1 MSSSRIKP
9 YEGNPHNWEAILKKL
24 LQIPMNQ
31 REYSWVG
38 QHLKKFLD
46 DLYKLFEEGKY
57 IYKMG
62 SIINLKYGGCNSI
75 YDGQQRTLTMIL
87 ILYVLG
93 LVEKKLTNKIQT
105 MLTVDI
111 ELDELTEQ
119 QQKIKNEY
127 DVKIIPKIFCVNP
140 NDMKALVDI
149 FNGNVGLYIK
159 YMCCYSVGHDGDG
172 DGDEDG
178 DGDGD
183 GDDSDEGV
191 EEYKCNK
198 CGVKAARKMDFIRH
212 LKKLHEFKEC
222 PGTSKLY
229 NAFEYIYNYIV
240 RRKYD
245 ESKTIQLYKFIVGDI
260 DIQFYDCWDPEY
272 VSRIFDWENNR
283 GQEVATLDLIKNPIL
298 VKIPDNKKF
307 EVYDKW
313 GTLKHTKNP
322 IYKKDYG
329 QKVFDVAIQIFNNQ
343 INRTIN
349 HEELFRPIIEA
360 ENTYNELQKFFG
372 IVEKLFSIMVS
383 IANNKFGRLLNNSP
397 RVQLNWEAYM
407 WCLLPI
413 FYKRG
418 SIDERLIRL
427 FCKWY
432 FRNMGT
438 SSYTFN
444 NLCYSN
450 EFIRITNCYLKDES
464 ILEKENKAFGGG
476 ACGGFDY
483 YGEIEQ
489 CLQKNLDHSITLENY
504 ENTLTSLGFKSTNA
518 THLLL
523 FLETCENT
531 DIVAVPLNY
540 TLEHIFPQKNKD
552 KLSNPSLIHRI
563 GNLTLLEGK
572 NSENGHKGNSS
583 AGCKDHIIKVNSSY
597 KDSSCKIT
605 RSISGDYSTVFEEDE
620 IIARSKKIAEVMNK
634 YTRY

>member
-1 MSSSRIKP
+1 MSSSRTKP
-9 YEGNPHNWEAILKKL
+9 YEGNPHTWEAILRKL

-31 REYSWVG
+31 REYSWVEK
-38 QHLKKFLD
+38 HLKKFLD

-119 QQKIKNEY
+119 QQKIKDEY

-149 FNGNVGLYIK
+149 FNGNVGIYIK
-159 YMCCYSVGHDGDG
+159 YMCCYSHGD
-172 DGDEDG
+172 DEDYTDEGDED
-178 DGDGD
+178 
-183 GDDSDEGV
+183 V

-198 CGVKAARKMDFIRH
+198 CGVKAVRKIDFIRH
-212 LKKLHEFKEC
+212 LKNQHDFKEC
-222 PGTSKLY
+222 SGTSKLY
-229 NAFEYIYNYIV
+229 NAFEYIYNYII

-245 ESKTIQLYKFIVGDI
+245 ESKTIQLYKFIVGEI

-283 GQEVATLDLIKNPIL
+283 GQDVATLDLIKNPLL

-322 IYKKDYG
+322 IYKDYG
-329 QKVFDVAIQIFNNQ
+329 QKVFDVAIQIFNNE
-343 INRTIN
+343 IKRTIN
-349 HEELFRPIIEA
+349 HEDLFRSIIES
-360 ENTYNELQKFFG
+360 ENTYNELQKFFD
-372 IVEKLFSIMVS
+372 IVEKLFSIMGS
-383 IANNKFGRLLNNSP
+383 ITTNKFGRLLNNSP
-397 RVQLNWEAYM
+397 RVQLNWEGYM

-418 SIDERLIRL
+418 SVDERIIRL

-432 FRNMGT
+432 FRKMGT
-438 SSYTFN
+438 IIYTFN

-450 EFIRITNCYLKDES
+450 EFIRITNCYLKDDT
-464 ILEKENKAFGGG
+464 
-476 ACGGFDY
+476 FDY
-483 YGEIEQ
+483 YREIEL
-489 CLQKNLDHSITLENY
+489 CLQKNLDNSISLENY
-504 ENTLTSLGFKSTNA
+504 ENTLTGLGFKSTNA

-523 FLETCENT
+523 FIETCENT
-531 DIVAVPLNY
+531 DIVSVPLNY

-552 KLSNPSLIHRI
+552 KLSNPSLIHTI

-583 AGCKDHIIKVNSSY
+583 AGCKDHLTKVNSSY

-605 RSISGDYSTVFEEDE
+605 RSIAFDYSTVFGEEE
-620 IIARSKKIAEVMNK
+620 ITIRSKQVAQLMNK
-634 YTRY
+634 YTLY

>member
-1 MSSSRIKP
+1 MSSSRTKP
-9 YEGNPHNWEAILKKL
+9 YEGNPHTWEAILRKL

-31 REYSWVG
+31 REYSWVEK
-38 QHLKKFLD
+38 HLKKFLD

-119 QQKIKNEY
+119 QQKIKDEY

-149 FNGNVGLYIK
+149 FNGNVGIYIK
-159 YMCCYSVGHDGDG
+159 YMCCYSHGD
-172 DGDEDG
+172 DEDYTDEGDED
-178 DGDGD
+178 
-183 GDDSDEGV
+183 V

-198 CGVKAARKMDFIRH
+198 CGVKAVRKIDFIRH
-212 LKKLHEFKEC
+212 LKNQHDFKEC
-222 PGTSKLY
+222 SGTSKLY
-229 NAFEYIYNYIV
+229 NAFEYIYNYII

-245 ESKTIQLYKFIVGDI
+245 ESKTIQLYKFIVGVI

-283 GQEVATLDLIKNPIL
+283 GQDVATLDLIKNPLL

-322 IYKKDYG
+322 IYKDYG
-329 QKVFDVAIQIFNNQ
+329 QKVFDVAIQIFNNE
-343 INRTIN
+343 IKRTIN
-349 HEELFRPIIEA
+349 HEDLFRSIIES
-360 ENTYNELQKFFG
+360 ENTYNELQKFFD
-372 IVEKLFSIMVS
+372 IVEKLFSIMGS
-383 IANNKFGRLLNNSP
+383 ITTNKFGRLLNNSP
-397 RVQLNWEAYM
+397 RVQLNWEGYM

-418 SIDERLIRL
+418 SVDERIIRL

-432 FRNMGT
+432 FRKMGT
-438 SSYTFN
+438 IIYTFN

-450 EFIRITNCYLKDES
+450 EFIRITNCYLKDDT
-464 ILEKENKAFGGG
+464 
-476 ACGGFDY
+476 FDY
-483 YGEIEQ
+483 YREIEL
-489 CLQKNLDHSITLENY
+489 CLQKNLDNSISLENY
-504 ENTLTSLGFKSTNA
+504 ENTLTGLGFKSTNA

-523 FLETCENT
+523 FIETCENT
-531 DIVAVPLNY
+531 DIVSVPLNY

-552 KLSNPSLIHRI
+552 KLSNPSLIHTI

-583 AGCKDHIIKVNSSY
+583 AGCKDHLTKVNSSY

-605 RSISGDYSTVFEEDE
+605 RSIAFDYSTVFGEEE
-620 IIARSKKIAEVMNK
+620 ITIRSKQVAQLMNK
-634 YTRY
+634 YTLY

>member
-1 MSSSRIKP
+1 MSSSRTKP
-9 YEGNPHNWEAILKKL
+9 YEGNPHTWEAILRKL

-31 REYSWVG
+31 REYSWVEK
-38 QHLKKFLD
+38 HLKKFLD

-87 ILYVLG
+87 ILHVLG
-93 LVEKKLTNKIQT
+93 LVEKKLTNKIQN

-119 QQKIKNEY
+119 QQKIKDEY

-149 FNGNVGLYIK
+149 FNGNVGIYIK
-159 YMCCYSVGHDGDG
+159 YMCCYSRGGD
-172 DGDEDG
+172 DEDYTDEGDED
-178 DGDGD
+178 
-183 GDDSDEGV
+183 DEDV

-198 CGVKAARKMDFIRH
+198 CGVKAVRKMDFIRH
-212 LKKLHEFKEC
+212 LKNQHDFKEC
-222 PGTSKLY
+222 SGTSKLY

-240 RRKYD
+240 SRKYD
-245 ESKTIQLYKFIVGDI
+245 ESKTIQLYKFIVGEI

-283 GQEVATLDLIKNPIL
+283 GQDVATLDLIKNPLL

-313 GTLKHTKNP
+313 GTLKHSKNP
-322 IYKKDYG
+322 IYKDYG
-329 QKVFDVAIQIFNNQ
+329 QKVFDVAIQIFNNE
-343 INRTIN
+343 IKRTIN
-349 HEELFRPIIEA
+349 HEDLFRSIIES
-360 ENTYNELQKFFG
+360 ENTYNELQKFFD
-372 IVEKLFSIMVS
+372 IVEKLFSIMGS
-383 IANNKFGRLLNNSP
+383 ITTNKFGRLLNNSP

-418 SIDERLIRL
+418 SVDERIIRL

-432 FRNMGT
+432 FRKMGT
-438 SSYTFN
+438 SIYTFN

-450 EFIRITNCYLKDES
+450 EFIRITNCYLKDDT
-464 ILEKENKAFGGG
+464 
-476 ACGGFDY
+476 FDY
-483 YGEIEQ
+483 YREIEL
-489 CLQKNLDHSITLENY
+489 CLQKNLDNSISSENY
-504 ENTLTSLGFKSTNA
+504 ENTLTGLGFKSTNA

-523 FLETCENT
+523 FIETCENT
-531 DIVAVPLNY
+531 DIVSVPLNY

-583 AGCKDHIIKVNSSY
+583 AGCKDHLTKVNSSY

-605 RSISGDYSTVFEEDE
+605 RSIAFDYSTVFDEEE
-620 IIARSKKIAEVMNK
+620 ITTRSKQLAQLMNK
-634 YTRY
+634 YTHY

>member
-1 MSSSRIKP
+1 MSSSRTKP
-9 YEGNPHNWEAILKKL
+9 YEGNPHTWEAILRKL

-31 REYSWVG
+31 REYSWVEK
-38 QHLKKFLD
+38 HLKKFLD

-87 ILYVLG
+87 ILHVLG
-93 LVEKKLTNKIQT
+93 LVEKKLTNKIQN

-119 QQKIKNEY
+119 QQKIKDEY

-140 NDMKALVDI
+140 NDMNALVDI

-159 YMCCYSVGHDGDG
+159 YMCCYSQGGD
-172 DGDEDG
+172 DEDYTDEGDED
-178 DGDGD
+178 
-183 GDDSDEGV
+183 DEDV

-198 CGVKAARKMDFIRH
+198 CGVKAVRKMDFIRH
-212 LKKLHEFKEC
+212 LKNQHEFKEC
-222 PGTSKLY
+222 SGTSKLY
-229 NAFEYIYNYIV
+229 NAFEYIYNYII

-245 ESKTIQLYKFIVGDI
+245 ESKTIQLYKFIVGEI

-283 GQEVATLDLIKNPIL
+283 GQDVATLDLIKNPLL

-322 IYKKDYG
+322 IYKDYG
-329 QKVFDVAIQIFNNQ
+329 QKVFDVAIQIFNNE
-343 INRTIN
+343 IKRTIN
-349 HEELFRPIIEA
+349 HEDLFRSIIES
-360 ENTYNELQKFFG
+360 ENTYNELQKFFD
-372 IVEKLFSIMVS
+372 IVENLFSIMGS
-383 IANNKFGRLLNNSP
+383 ITTNKFGRLLNNSP

-418 SIDERLIRL
+418 SVDERIIRL

-432 FRNMGT
+432 FRKMGT
-438 SSYTFN
+438 SIYTFN

-450 EFIRITNCYLKDES
+450 EFIRITNCYLKDDT
-464 ILEKENKAFGGG
+464 
-476 ACGGFDY
+476 FDY
-483 YGEIEQ
+483 YREIEL
-489 CLQKNLDHSITLENY
+489 CLQKNLDNSISLENY
-504 ENTLTSLGFKSTNA
+504 ENTLTGLGFKSTNA

-523 FLETCENT
+523 FIETCENT
-531 DIVAVPLNY
+531 DIVSVPLNY
-540 TLEHIFPQKNKD
+540 TLEHIVPQKNKD

-583 AGCKDHIIKVNSSY
+583 AGCKDHLTKVNSSY

-605 RSISGDYSTVFEEDE
+605 RSIAFDYSTVFVEEE
-620 IIARSKKIAEVMNK
+620 ITTRSKQLAQLMNK
-634 YTRY
+634 YTLY

>member
-1 MSSSRIKP
+1 MSSSRTKP
-9 YEGNPHNWEAILKKL
+9 YEGNPHTWEAILRKL

-31 REYSWVG
+31 REYSWVEK
-38 QHLKKFLD
+38 HLKKFLD

-87 ILYVLG
+87 ILHVLG
-93 LVEKKLTNKIQT
+93 LVEKKLTNKIQN

-119 QQKIKNEY
+119 QQKIKDEY

-140 NDMKALVDI
+140 NDMNALVDI

-159 YMCCYSVGHDGDG
+159 YMCCYSQGGD
-172 DGDEDG
+172 DEDYTDEGDED
-178 DGDGD
+178 
-183 GDDSDEGV
+183 DEDV

-198 CGVKAARKMDFIRH
+198 CGVKAVRKMDFIRH
-212 LKKLHEFKEC
+212 LKNQHEFKEC
-222 PGTSKLY
+222 SGTSKLY
-229 NAFEYIYNYIV
+229 NAFEYIYNYII

-245 ESKTIQLYKFIVGDI
+245 ESKTIQLYKFIVGEI

-283 GQEVATLDLIKNPIL
+283 GQDVATLDLIKNPLL

-322 IYKKDYG
+322 IYKDYG
-329 QKVFDVAIQIFNNQ
+329 QKVFDVAIQIFNNE
-343 INRTIN
+343 IKRTIN
-349 HEELFRPIIEA
+349 HEDLFRSIIES
-360 ENTYNELQKFFG
+360 ENTYNELQKFFD
-372 IVEKLFSIMVS
+372 IVENLFSIMGS
-383 IANNKFGRLLNNSP
+383 ITTNKFGRLLNNSP

-418 SIDERLIRL
+418 SVDERIIRL

-432 FRNMGT
+432 FRKMGT
-438 SSYTFN
+438 SIYTFN

-450 EFIRITNCYLKDES
+450 EFIRITNCYLKDDT
-464 ILEKENKAFGGG
+464 
-476 ACGGFDY
+476 FDY
-483 YGEIEQ
+483 YREIEL
-489 CLQKNLDHSITLENY
+489 CLQKNLDNSISLENY
-504 ENTLTSLGFKSTNA
+504 ENTLTGLGFKSTNA

-523 FLETCENT
+523 FIETCENT
-531 DIVAVPLNY
+531 DIVSVPLNY

-583 AGCKDHIIKVNSSY
+583 AGCKDHLTKVNSSY

-605 RSISGDYSTVFEEDE
+605 RSIAFDYSTVFVEEE
-620 IIARSKKIAEVMNK
+620 ITTRSKQLAQLMNK
-634 YTRY
+634 YTLY

>member
-1 MSSSRIKP
+1 MSSSRTKP
-9 YEGNPHNWEAILKKL
+9 YEGNPHTWEAILRKL

-31 REYSWVG
+31 REYSWVEK
-38 QHLKKFLD
+38 HLKKFLD

-87 ILYVLG
+87 ILHVLG
-93 LVEKKLTNKIQT
+93 LVEKKLTNKIQN

-119 QQKIKNEY
+119 QQKIKDEY

-140 NDMKALVDI
+140 NDMNALVDI

-159 YMCCYSVGHDGDG
+159 YMCCYSQGGD
-172 DGDEDG
+172 DEDYTDEGDED
-178 DGDGD
+178 
-183 GDDSDEGV
+183 DEDV

-198 CGVKAARKMDFIRH
+198 CGVKAVRKMDFIRH
-212 LKKLHEFKEC
+212 LKNQHEFKEC
-222 PGTSKLY
+222 SGTSKLY
-229 NAFEYIYNYIV
+229 NAFEYIYNYII

-245 ESKTIQLYKFIVGDI
+245 ESKTIQLYKFIVGEI

-283 GQEVATLDLIKNPIL
+283 GQDVATLDLIKNPLL

-322 IYKKDYG
+322 IYKDYG
-329 QKVFDVAIQIFNNQ
+329 QKVFDVAIQIFNNE
-343 INRTIN
+343 IKRTIN
-349 HEELFRPIIEA
+349 HEDLFRSIIES
-360 ENTYNELQKFFG
+360 ENTYNELQKFFD
-372 IVEKLFSIMVS
+372 IVENLFSIMGS
-383 IANNKFGRLLNNSP
+383 ITTNKFGRLLNNSP

-418 SIDERLIRL
+418 SVDERIIRL

-432 FRNMGT
+432 FRKMGT
-438 SSYTFN
+438 SIYTFN

-450 EFIRITNCYLKDES
+450 EFIRITNCYLKDET
-464 ILEKENKAFGGG
+464 
-476 ACGGFDY
+476 FDY
-483 YGEIEQ
+483 YREIEL
-489 CLQKNLDHSITLENY
+489 CLQKNLDNSISLENY
-504 ENTLTSLGFKSTNA
+504 ENTLTGLGFKSTNA

-523 FLETCENT
+523 FIETCENT
-531 DIVAVPLNY
+531 DIVSVPLNY

-583 AGCKDHIIKVNSSY
+583 AGCKDHLTKVNSSY

-605 RSISGDYSTVFEEDE
+605 RSIAFDYSTVFVEEE
-620 IIARSKKIAEVMNK
+620 ITTRSKQLAQLMNK
-634 YTRY
+634 YTLY

>member
-1 MSSSRIKP
+1 MSSSRTKP
-9 YEGNPHNWEAILKKL
+9 YEGNPHTWEAILRKL

-31 REYSWVG
+31 REYSWVEK
-38 QHLKKFLD
+38 HLKKFLD

-87 ILYVLG
+87 ILHVLG
-93 LVEKKLTNKIQT
+93 LVEKKLTNKIQN

-119 QQKIKNEY
+119 QQKIKDEY

-140 NDMKALVDI
+140 NDMNALVDI

-159 YMCCYSVGHDGDG
+159 YMCCYSQGGD
-172 DGDEDG
+172 DEDYTDEGDED
-178 DGDGD
+178 
-183 GDDSDEGV
+183 DEDV

-198 CGVKAARKMDFIRH
+198 CGVKAVRKMDFIRH
-212 LKKLHEFKEC
+212 LKNQHEFKEC
-222 PGTSKLY
+222 SGTSKLY
-229 NAFEYIYNYIV
+229 NAFEYIYNYII

-245 ESKTIQLYKFIVGDI
+245 ESKTIQLYKFIVGEI

-283 GQEVATLDLIKNPIL
+283 GQDVATLDLIKNPLL

-322 IYKKDYG
+322 IYKDYG
-329 QKVFDVAIQIFNNQ
+329 QKVFDVAIQIFNNE
-343 INRTIN
+343 IKRTIN
-349 HEELFRPIIEA
+349 HEDLFRSIIES
-360 ENTYNELQKFFG
+360 ENTYNELQKFFD
-372 IVEKLFSIMVS
+372 IVENLFSIMGS
-383 IANNKFGRLLNNSP
+383 ITTNKFGRLLNNSP

-418 SIDERLIRL
+418 SVDERIIRL

-432 FRNMGT
+432 FRKMGT
-438 SSYTFN
+438 SIYTFN

-450 EFIRITNCYLKDES
+450 EFIRITNCYLKDDT
-464 ILEKENKAFGGG
+464 
-476 ACGGFDY
+476 FDY
-483 YGEIEQ
+483 YREIEL
-489 CLQKNLDHSITLENY
+489 CLQKNLDNSISLENY
-504 ENTLTSLGFKSTNA
+504 ENTLTGLGFKSTNA

-523 FLETCENT
+523 FIETCENT
-531 DIVAVPLNY
+531 DIVSVPLNY

-583 AGCKDHIIKVNSSY
+583 AGCKDHLTKVNSSY

-605 RSISGDYSTVFEEDE
+605 RSIAFDYSTVFGEEE
-620 IIARSKKIAEVMNK
+620 ITIRSKQVAQLMNK
-634 YTRY
+634 YTLY